1 MIREQIASLQPDN
14 DSISHV
20 RERKPLNPTTMATS
34 SMAHAK
40 YLLPLFP
47 PLLLASYYLLATPRT
62 TPKASESRVLPLPAD
77 PGLASLPS
85 ESHAR
90 EVYPEDWIEG
100 GAYLQ
105 LPLGRLRYWLV
116 GPSDGKKIVLIHGL
130 TIPAIAFTRLA
141 PLLAAA
147 GFRVLLYDLYGRGYS
162 DAPRGAS
169 DGIPYDAA
177 LYATQLAL
185 LLQHLEWRKTR
196 VLGYSMGGGISAA
209 LVCAFP
215 ALVEREVV
223 LLASTGVLE
232 LPPAP
237 PPSPIAS
244 LAASVKALVFKPAR
258 PVSIPGKQLTPT
270 EEIVPLQ
277 SAALRGFS
285 HAVRSS
291 LREGPITRMHWLFDG
306 PRWWA
311 GRRVLI
317 VHGPQDAI
325 VPLKDAFTIKAL
337 LDGSADAGAA
347 PAVSLVQ
354 IAGAGHDLPW
364 THADE
369 LARAVIEF
377 MEGS

>member
-1 MIREQIASLQPDN
+1 
-14 DSISHV
+14 
-20 RERKPLNPTTMATS
+20 MATS

-77 PGLASLPS
+77 PGLGQSAL
-85 ESHAR
+85 R
-90 EVYPEDWIEG
+90 DWIEG

-105 LPLGRLRYWLV
+105 LPLDLRYWLV

-185 LLQHLEWRKTR
+185 LLQHLD
-196 VLGYSMGGGISAA
+196 MGGGISAA
-209 LVCAFP
+209 LVS

-258 PVSIPGKQLTPT
+258 PVSIPGKHLTPM

-311 GRRVLI
+311 GRHVLI
-317 VHGPQDAI
+317 VHGLQDAI
-325 VPLKDAFTIKAL
+325 SL

-347 PAVSLVQ
+347 SAVSLVQ

-377 MEGS
+377 MEG

>member
-1 MIREQIASLQPDN
+1 KFLILVAPC
-14 DSISHV
+14 
-20 RERKPLNPTTMATS
+20 
-34 SMAHAK
+34 
-40 YLLPLFP
+40 LFP

-77 PGLASLPS
+77 PGSASLPS
-85 ESHAR
+85 ESRAR

-105 LPLGRLRYWLV
+105 LPLGR
-116 GPSDGKKIVLIHGL
+116 IVLIHRL

-147 GFRVLLYDLYGRGYS
+147 GFRVLLYDLPS
-162 DAPRGAS
+162 Q
-169 DGIPYDAA
+169 GIPHDAA

-185 LLQHLEWRKTR
+185 LLQHID
-196 VLGYSMGGGISAA
+196 MGGGISAA

-258 PVSIPGKQLTPT
+258 PVSIPGKQLTPM

-291 LREGPITRMHWLFDG
+291 LREGPITRMRWLFDG
-306 PRWWA
+306 LRWWA

-337 LDGSADAGAA
+337 LDAGAA

>member
-1 MIREQIASLQPDN
+1 M
-14 DSISHV
+14 
-20 RERKPLNPTTMATS
+20 
-34 SMAHAK
+34 
-40 YLLPLFP
+40 
-47 PLLLASYYLLATPRT
+47 
-62 TPKASESRVLPLPAD
+62 
-77 PGLASLPS
+77 
-85 ESHAR
+85 
-90 EVYPEDWIEG
+90 
-100 GAYLQ
+100 
-105 LPLGRLRYWLV
+105 
-116 GPSDGKKIVLIHGL
+116 
-130 TIPAIAFTRLA
+130 
-141 PLLAAA
+141 
-147 GFRVLLYDLYGRGYS
+147 
-162 DAPRGAS
+162 
-169 DGIPYDAA
+169 
-177 LYATQLAL
+177 
-185 LLQHLEWRKTR
+185 R

-258 PVSIPGKQLTPT
+258 PVSIPGKQLTPM

-291 LREGPITRMHWLFDG
+291 LREGPITRMRWLFDG
-306 PRWWA
+306 LRWWA

-337 LDGSADAGAA
+337 LDAGAA

-354 IAGAGHDLPW
+354 IAGAAVLYGDLIYQN
-364 THADE
+364 ALSEND
-369 LARAVIEF
+369 ARPSAPHGGVVARIF
-377 MEGS
+377 DGALKA

>member
-1 MIREQIASLQPDN
+1 
-14 DSISHV
+14 
-20 RERKPLNPTTMATS
+20 MATS

-47 PLLLASYYLLATPRT
+47 PLGGPLLLASYYLLATPRT

-85 ESHAR
+85 ESRAR
-90 EVYPEDWIEG
+90 EVYPKDWIEG

-105 LPLGRLRYWLV
+105 LPLGIY
-116 GPSDGKKIVLIHGL
+116 IVLIHGL

-147 GFRVLLYDLYGRGYS
+147 GFRVLLYDLYGRGS
-162 DAPRGAS
+162 PMRPAGPLMVS
-169 DGIPYDAA
+169 SQGIPYDAA

-185 LLQHLEWRKTR
+185 LLQHLEWPKTR

-209 LVCAFP
+209 LR
-215 ALVEREVV
+215 REVV

-258 PVSIPGKQLTPT
+258 PVSIPGKQLIPM

-337 LDGSADAGAA
+337 LDGSVNAGAA

>member
-1 MIREQIASLQPDN
+1 KFLILVAPC
-14 DSISHV
+14 
-20 RERKPLNPTTMATS
+20 
-34 SMAHAK
+34 
-40 YLLPLFP
+40 LFP

-77 PGLASLPS
+77 PGSASLPS
-85 ESHAR
+85 ESRAR

-105 LPLGRLRYWLV
+105 LPLGR
-116 GPSDGKKIVLIHGL
+116 IVLIHRL

-147 GFRVLLYDLYGRGYS
+147 GFR
-162 DAPRGAS
+162 
-169 DGIPYDAA
+169 
-177 LYATQLAL
+177 LAL
-185 LLQHLEWRKTR
+185 LLQHID
-196 VLGYSMGGGISAA
+196 MGGGISAA

-215 ALVEREVV
+215 ALVEREVE

-244 LAASVKALVFKPAR
+244 LAASVKALVFKPAW
-258 PVSIPGKQLTPT
+258 PVSIPGKQLTPM

-291 LREGPITRMHWLFDG
+291 LREGPITRMRWLFDG
-306 PRWWA
+306 LRWWA

-337 LDGSADAGAA
+337 LDAGAA